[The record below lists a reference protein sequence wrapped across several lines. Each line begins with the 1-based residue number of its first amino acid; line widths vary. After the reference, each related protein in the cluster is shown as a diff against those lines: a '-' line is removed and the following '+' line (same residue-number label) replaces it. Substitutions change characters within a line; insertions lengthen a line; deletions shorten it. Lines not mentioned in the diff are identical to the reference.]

1 MSKGPLHRIDEKQR
15 VQILTLHSAAR
26 RVAARQFNDYDADIA
41 ALYWVGWHV
50 SNVLKLPSP
59 LIRLAVVLERD
70 PYRLADTIGAY
81 HALKAREPGRC
92 ERAYL
97 EFLGLSDEMT
107 RRQIYT
113 CGGFCK
119 IPL

>member
-1 MSKGPLHRIDEKQR
+1 MSKGPGHRIDGKQR
-15 VQILTLHSAAR
+15 VQILSLHGAAR

-41 ALYWVGWHV
+41 AMYWVGWHV

-59 LIRLAVVLERD
+59 LIRLAIVLERD

-81 HALKAREPGRC
+81 QALKGRAPFRC

-97 EFLGLSDEMT
+97 EFLGLYDQMT
-107 RRQIYT
+107 R
-113 CGGFCK
+113 K
-119 IPL
+119 PLRAVD

>member
-1 MSKGPLHRIDEKQR
+1 MSKGPPHRIDEKQR
-15 VQILTLHSAAR
+15 VQIHTLHGAAR

-41 ALYWVGWHV
+41 AMYWVGWHV

-59 LIRLAVVLERD
+59 LIRLAIVLERD

-81 HALKAREPGRC
+81 HALKARASLRC

-97 EFLGLSDEMT
+97 EFLGLYDQMT
-107 RRQIYT
+107 RR
-113 CGGFCK
+113 
-119 IPL
+119 PLRAVD